1 MGTTALPQTPEVDMA
16 SRITLHRDTLAKY
29 RRIAGLQSDAAFAK
43 RIGVN
48 RSQVGRVISGE
59 SRIGAKFIAGCLEV
73 FGVENFA
80 DLFSVEPDDNG
91 AAA

>member
-1 MGTTALPQTPEVDMA
+1 MGTTAFSPIQEVDMA
-16 SRITLHRDTLAKY
+16 SRITVRLDVLAKY
-29 RRIAGLQSDAAFAK
+29 RRIAGLQSDAEFAK

-48 RSQVGRVISGE
+48 RSQVGRIVRGE
-59 SRIGAKFIAGCLEV
+59 SRIGTRFIAGCLDA

-80 DLFSVEPDDNG
+80 DLFAVEPDDNG

>member
-1 MGTTALPQTPEVDMA
+1 MA
-16 SRITLHRDTLAKY
+16 SRITLRLDTLAKY
-29 RRIAGLQSDAAFAK
+29 RRIAGLQSDAAFAS

-48 RSQVGRVISGE
+48 RSQVGRIVTGK
-59 SRIGAKFIAGCLEV
+59 SRIGTRFIAGCLDV

-80 DLFSVEPDDNG
+80 DLFAVEPDDNG